1 MVRGLA
7 PAGARPGPTGSAGA
21 SAPKHLAHLPI
32 LVSSLLSNCVM
43 KKTTNKAFVFFLCTA
58 SVLLFMRC
66 GGCQDNFTG
75 EIPDGGG
82 VLDDGGTSP
91 IDLYGVNLDAG
102 VIIKT
107 DGGTKVC
114 YYATCQG
121 KLYSCGDCIDNDG
134 DGRTD
139 SDDPDCLG
147 PCDNT
152 ESGALT
158 LGIPGG
164 NNAPCKADCYF
175 DQDTG
180 TGNDS
185 CFWDHSCDP
194 FEVAPNYYPEA
205 SLGNKCAYANDPNLG
220 VGGGLTCSTAQ
231 QTQSNTCKS
240 ICGPLVPNACDCFGC
255 CTIGPQAD
263 AANKKGIWLG
273 SLDKTTGAPSC
284 TLNNL
289 ADPNKCH
296 PCTIVSSCYRACG
309 PCQFCLGDPPTKVF
323 PPTCYQSVPDMGGT
337 PAPDGGVTNCPAFLC
352 TDPGRQACSPTGSG
366 FDCAPCPA
374 GTYCQTGCCQPVIG

>member
-1 MVRGLA
+1 M
-7 PAGARPGPTGSAGA
+7 
-21 SAPKHLAHLPI
+21 
-32 LVSSLLSNCVM
+32 LVSALLG
-43 KKTTNKAFVFFLCTA
+43 TA
-58 SVLLFMRC
+58 SMTKYKTKGFLYFICVSSIFLFMRC
-66 GGCQDNFTG
+66 GGCQDTFTG
-75 EIPDGGG
+75 EIPDGGTGDGG
-82 VLDDGGTSP
+82 VTDDAGTSP

-107 DGGTKVC
+107 DGGGTKVC

-134 DGRTD
+134 DGRVD

-185 CFWDHSCDP
+185 CYWDHSCDP
-194 FEVAPNYYPEA
+194 YEVAPNYYPEA
-205 SLGNKCAYANDPNLG
+205 SLGNKCAYANNPNLG

-231 QTQSNTCKS
+231 TTQSNTCKS
-240 ICGPLVPNACDCFGC
+240 VCGPLVPNACDCFGC

-263 AANKKGIWLG
+263 VAAKKGIWLG
-273 SLDKTTGAPSC
+273 SLDKNTGQPSC
-284 TLNNL
+284 TLGTL
-289 ADPNKCH
+289 ADPAKCH

-323 PPTCYQSVPDMGGT
+323 PPTCYQSLPDMAGSNADMAGT
-337 PAPDGGVTNCPAFLC
+337 STNCPAFLC
-352 TDPGRQACSPTGSG
+352 TDPGRQACAPAGSG

-374 GTYCQTGCCQPVIG
+374 GTYCNTGCCQPTIG

>member
-1 MVRGLA
+1 MFL
-7 PAGARPGPTGSAGA
+7 GAA
-21 SAPKHLAHLPI
+21 SL
-32 LVSSLLSNCVM
+32 
-43 KKTTNKAFVFFLCTA
+43 F
-58 SVLLFMRC
+58 LFMRC
-66 GGCQDNFTG
+66 GGCQEGISGDA
-75 EIPDGGG
+75 IDGG
-82 VLDDGGTSP
+82 DGGTDP
-91 IDLYGVNLDAG
+91 TMMATDDAGTGTNVDLTGVNLDGA

-107 DGGTKVC
+107 DGGGTKIC

-121 KLYSCGDCIDNDG
+121 KLYACGDCLDNDG
-134 DGRTD
+134 DGRVD

-194 FEVAPNYYPEA
+194 FEVAPNYYPES
-205 SLGNKCAYANDPNLG
+205 SLGNKCAYANNPGLG
-220 VGGGLTCSTAQ
+220 VGGGLTCATAQ
-231 QTQSNTCKS
+231 QTQSATCKS
-240 ICGPLVPNACDCFGC
+240 VCSPLVPNACDCFGC
-255 CTIGPQAD
+255 CAIGPQAD

-284 TLNNL
+284 TLNDL
-289 ADPNKCH
+289 ADPAKCH
-296 PCTIVSSCYRACG
+296 PCTIVSSCYKSCG
-309 PCQFCLGDPPTKVF
+309 PCQYCLGDPPNKVF
-323 PPTCYQSVPDMGGT
+323 PPSCYSSLPDMTGQPPPDLAGQPPQDMTGG
-337 PAPDGGVTNCPAFLC
+337 GSTNCPAFLC
-352 TDPGRQACSPTGSG
+352 LDPGKQPCAPSGSG
-366 FDCAPCPA
+366 FSCAPCPA
-374 GTYCQTGCCQPVIG
+374 GTFCNTGCCQPTIG